1 MTRKLKLPIQVQLDV
16 CEFAQAAD
24 ALQKMGI
31 ICHSKSQVL
40 EWTWDFFMVNAGKKG
55 ILFDELRALDYLSQ
69 VGLPVTVD
77 NKRHKKN
84 LDIFTRETRANGFI
98 VPSGTD
104 KNRSIVSQQVVFDQE
119 VQRIASE
126 IDANFGIGTG
136 TKTGSKIT
144 QSAPKVSDEHSRQH
158 QKKSLG
164 LTGAVVCGEDQVMY
178 EKYVK
183 ECEANGKIP
192 AAIEDFIT
200 GNIPL
205 L

>member
-104 KNRSIVSQQVVFDQE
+104 KNRSIVSQQVVFD
-119 VQRIASE
+119 
-126 IDANFGIGTG
+126 
-136 TKTGSKIT
+136 
-144 QSAPKVSDEHSRQH
+144 
-158 QKKSLG
+158 
-164 LTGAVVCGEDQVMY
+164 
-178 EKYVK
+178 
-183 ECEANGKIP
+183 
-192 AAIEDFIT
+192 
-200 GNIPL
+200 
-205 L
+205 